1 MFSALAFNYFVIVL
15 FDFVVMGLVFSM
27 IDELCFFAVMVIV
40 ISIVLNDVH
49 V

>member
-1 MFSALAFNYFVIVL
+1 LFSALAFNHYVIVL

-27 IDELCFFAVMVIV
+27 IDELFFAVIVIV